1 MRFDEISHYE
11 KRGKRVWYF
20 NYQTDD
26 MDKPKRVSS
35 TNHKKIKLARTE
47 LFRAIQSGDF
57 KQAHKSNVLLRDVIR
72 QYLEAREIDANNER
86 IGKHHFQTLRVYMR
100 RLRPLQNKPVNL
112 IKAIDCQNLL
122 DRFNV
127 SLSTKNHYRVGWASL
142 VKWAMDPDRQLIDK
156 DFMRGVTVA
165 KPVAHEIEIP
175 PIETVRSVIEA
186 ADGKWK
192 LIILLLAATGM
203 RAGELRGLTWR
214 GVDLSVSTIRIIQS
228 VKRDGSI
235 GAPKTASGVRTIPI
249 STDLADLLRQHKA
262 LAGASRLVFPDEQGQ
277 PMSHNALLAGIKK
290 VVKKAGVYW
299 PGRVHVL
306 RHYAASV
313 MISQNWDL
321 KRIQKMMGHADIQTT
336 VNRYGHLIDTRDQKE
351 YGDAMTAGLLSDP
364 ASKLRLVVG

>member
-1 MRFDEISHYE
+1 MRFDEISQYE

-47 LFRAIQSGDF
+47 LFRAIQSGDL
-57 KQAHKSNVLLRDVIR
+57 KEAHQSNILLRDVIR
-72 QYLEAREIDANNER
+72 QFLGAREIDCKNGRLSGGHYKNL
-86 IGKHHFQTLRVYMR
+86 QNYMG
-100 RLRPLQNKPVNL
+100 RLRPLHNEPVSS

-122 DRFNV
+122 DKFELA
-127 SLSTKNHYRVGWASL
+127 LSTKDKYRVGWQEL
-142 VKWAMDPDRQLIDK
+142 VKWGMSPDQKLIK
-156 DFMRGVTVA
+156 NDFMQGVKVA
-165 KPVAHEIEIP
+165 KPAAVEIEIP
-175 PIETVRSVIEA
+175 PTESVRGALDA
-186 ADGKWK
+186 AEGKWR
-192 LIILLLAATGM
+192 LIILVLAATGI
-203 RAGELRGLTWR
+203 RAGELRALTWR
-214 GVDLSVSTIRIIQS
+214 SVDLNACTIRITQS
-228 VKRDGSI
+228 VKKDDSI
-235 GAPKTASGVRTIPI
+235 GPPKTANGVRTIPV

-262 LAGASRLVFPDEQGQ
+262 HVSNSGFVFPDEQG
-277 PMSHNALLAGIKK
+277 SFLTHEALWLGISKA
-290 VVKKAGVYW
+290 VKKAGVYW

-336 VNRYGHLIDTRDQKE
+336 VNRYGHLIDTRDQQE

>member
-1 MRFDEISHYE
+1 MRFDEISQYE

-47 LFRAIQSGDF
+47 LFRAIQTGDF
-57 KQAHKSNVLLRDVIR
+57 KQAHKSNIILRDVIR
-72 QYLEAREIDANNER
+72 QFLGAREIDCKNGRLSGGHYRNL
-86 IGKHHFQTLRVYMR
+86 QNYMG
-100 RLRPLQNKPVNL
+100 RLRPLHNEPVSS

-122 DRFNV
+122 DKFELA
-127 SLSTKNHYRVGWASL
+127 LSTKDKYRVGWQEL
-142 VKWAMDPDRQLIDK
+142 VKWAMDPDRQLIKK
-156 DFMRGVTVA
+156 DFMQGVKVA
-165 KPVAHEIEIP
+165 KPAPHEIEIP
-175 PIETVRSVIEA
+175 PTESVRGALDA
-186 ADGKWK
+186 AEGKWR
-192 LIILLLAATGM
+192 LIILVLAATAI
-203 RAGELRGLTWR
+203 RAGELRALTWR
-214 GVDLSVSTIRIIQS
+214 GVDFNACTIRITQS
-228 VKRDGSI
+228 VKKDESI
-235 GAPKTASGVRTIPI
+235 GAPKTANGVRTIPI

-262 LAGASRLVFPDEQGQ
+262 LAGASRLVFPDEHGQ
-277 PMSHNALLAGIKK
+277 PISHNVLLYGIEMA
-290 VVKKAGVYW
+290 VKKAGVYW

-336 VNRYGHLIDTRDQKE
+336 VNRYGHLIDTRDQQE

>member
-72 QYLEAREIDANNER
+72 QYLEAREIDYKNER
-86 IGKHHFQTLRVYMR
+86 TGKSHFKSLQVYMR
-100 RLRPLQNKPVNL
+100 RLRPLQNEPVS
-112 IKAIDCQNLL
+112 AIRAINCQNLL
-122 DRFNV
+122 DRLNV
-127 SLSTKNHYRVGWASL
+127 SLRTKDHHRVAWRFMVS
-142 VKWAMDPDRQLIDK
+142 WAMDPDRQLIHK

-165 KPVAHEIEIP
+165 KPAAVEIEIP
-175 PIETVRSVIEA
+175 PIESVRGVIEA
-186 ADGKWK
+186 AEGKWK

-214 GVDLSVSTIRIIQS
+214 GVDLNACTIRISQS
-228 VKRDGSI
+228 VKKDDSI
-235 GAPKTASGVRTIPI
+235 GAPKTANGVRTIPI
-249 STDLADLLRQHKA
+249 STDLADLLRQHKS
-262 LAGASRLVFPDEQGQ
+262 LEGASRLVFPNEHGQ
-277 PMSHNALLAGIKK
+277 PMTHDVLLHGVKQA
-290 VVKKAGVYW
+290 VKKAGVYW
-299 PGRVHVL
+299 PGQVHVL

-336 VNRYGHLIDTRDQKE
+336 VNRYGHLIDTRDQQE

>member
-1 MRFDEISHYE
+1 MRFDEISQYE

-72 QYLEAREIDANNER
+72 QFLGACEIDAKNGR
-86 IGKHHFQTLRVYMR
+86 IGFAHYRNLQVYMS
-100 RLRPLQNKPVNL
+100 RLRPLQHEPVSS

-122 DRFNV
+122 DRFDV
-127 SLSTKNHYRVGWASL
+127 SLRTKNHYRVGWASL
-142 VKWAMDPDRQLIDK
+142 VKWAMDADRQLIKK
-156 DFMRGVTVA
+156 DFMQGVKVA

-175 PIETVRSVIEA
+175 PIESVRGAIEA
-186 ADGKWK
+186 AEGKWK
-192 LIILLLAATGM
+192 LIILLLAATGI
-203 RAGELRGLTWR
+203 RAGEIRALTWR
-214 GVDLSVSTIRIIQS
+214 GVDLNACTIRITQS
-228 VKRDGSI
+228 VKKDHSI
-235 GAPKTASGVRTIPI
+235 GGPKTANGVRTIPI

-262 LAGASRLVFPDEQGQ
+262 HAGNSRFVFCNNKGGVIH
-277 PMSHNALLAGIKK
+277 HNSLYGGIKK
-290 VVKKAGVYW
+290 AVKKAGVYW

-336 VNRYGHLIDTRDQKE
+336 VNRYGHLIDTRDQQE